1 MTDTNSSSL
10 RPSPAAASPGAGPG
24 ESSASLL
31 RQEIDPT
38 ASGDP
43 PWGVILLC
51 HGSQRGTSPQEC
63 SCAWDTKT
71 AAGDQ
76 GGMDGDLDGDLP
88 AWCRRCP
95 STPDGLKDAAQRLQ
109 AELGPAYGRVILS
122 CLEFIHPHPDEAV
135 RLLADQGFRRVVLMP
150 YLLGH
155 GKHATMELDEVL
167 EELKA
172 KTPEVQLYL
181 TDGLGADP
189 RLAELVVERVQDLGG
204 RASGSSGRTAGV
216 LLVKA
221 GTKTQYDDCRWLDQL
236 GRMVENRLG
245 LGYAVAV
252 AQSHYGDPTMDD
264 AAATL
269 VEERGAASILCVPYL
284 FFPGMILQ
292 RNVLGGM
299 ARLQEKYP
307 DLPMSVAPPLGVDDR
322 VVAVSADRVREV
334 WERETARL

>member
-1 MTDTNSSSL
+1 M
-10 RPSPAAASPGAGPG
+10 
-24 ESSASLL
+24 E
-31 RQEIDPT
+31 
-38 ASGDP
+38 
-43 PWGVILLC
+43 V
-51 HGSQRGTSPQEC
+51 
-63 SCAWDTKT
+63 
-71 AAGDQ
+71 
-76 GGMDGDLDGDLP
+76 GMDEELP
-88 AWCRRCP
+88 AWCRHCP
-95 STPDGLKDAAQRLQ
+95 STPDGLNDAAQRLQ

-122 CLEFIHPHPDEAV
+122 CLEFIRPHPDEAV

-155 GKHATMELDEVL
+155 GKHATLELDEVL
-167 EELKA
+167 EELKP
-172 KTPEVQLYL
+172 KTPEAQLYL

-189 RLAELVVERVQDLGG
+189 RLAELVVERVRNLNGQ
-204 RASGSSGRTAGV
+204 ASGSSGQTAGV

-221 GTKTQYDDCRWLDQL
+221 GTKTQYDDCQWLDEL
-236 GRMVENRLG
+236 GRMVEKRLG

-269 VEERGAASILCVPYL
+269 VEKRGAASILCVPYL
-284 FFPGMILQ
+284 FFPGMILR

-307 DLPMSVAPPLGVDDR
+307 DLPMSVTPPLGVDDR

-334 WERETARL
+334 WERETASL

>member
-10 RPSPAAASPGAGPG
+10 RPAPAVVSPGVEDGPG
-24 ESSASLL
+24 ESSTRRF
-31 RQEIDPT
+31 RQEIDPPG
-38 ASGDP
+38 SGAP

-63 SCAWDTKT
+63 SCAWNSRS
-71 AAGDQ
+71 AVAGQ
-76 GGMDGDLDGDLP
+76 SGINGDVP
-88 AWCRRCP
+88 AWCRHCP

-109 AELGPAYGRVILS
+109 TELGPAYGRVILS

-135 RLLADQGFRRVVLMP
+135 RLLIDQGFRRVVLMP

-155 GKHATMELDEVL
+155 GKHATLELDDVL
-167 EELKA
+167 EELKV
-172 KTPEVQLYL
+172 KTPEMQLYL

-189 RLAELVVERVQDLGG
+189 RLAELVVERVQDLPGSG
-204 RASGSSGRTAGV
+204 TASPEQPAGV

-221 GTKTQYDDCRWLDQL
+221 GTKTQYDDCLWLDEL
-236 GRMVENRLG
+236 GGMVEKRLA

-252 AQSHYGDPTMDD
+252 AQSHYGDPTMDG

-269 VEERGAASILCVPYL
+269 VEDRGASSILCVPYL

-307 DLPMSVAPPLGVDDR
+307 DLPMSVTPPLGVDDR

-334 WERETARL
+334 WERETART

>member
-1 MTDTNSSSL
+1 MTDTNSSTL
-10 RPSPAAASPGAGPG
+10 RPSPPAVSGGAEDGPG
-24 ESSASLL
+24 ESSPRLVG
-31 RQEIDPT
+31 QEIESLG
-38 ASGDP
+38 SGAP

-63 SCAWDTKT
+63 SCAWDSRS
-71 AAGDQ
+71 AAGGSGKDA
-76 GGMDGDLDGDLP
+76 GTLP
-88 AWCRRCP
+88 AWCRHCP

-109 AELGPAYGRVILS
+109 TELGPAYGRVILS

-135 RLLADQGFRRVVLMP
+135 QLLADQGFQRVALMP

-155 GKHATMELDEVL
+155 GKHATLELDEVL

-189 RLAELVVERVQDLGG
+189 RLAELVVERVQDLHGLG
-204 RASGSSGRTAGV
+204 TASPERPAGV

-221 GTKTQYDDCRWLDQL
+221 GTKTQYDDCQWLDEL
-236 GRMVENRLG
+236 GLMVEKRLG
-245 LGYAVAV
+245 VGYAVTV
-252 AQSHYGDPTMDD
+252 AQSHYGEPTMDG
-264 AAATL
+264 AAAAL
-269 VEERGAASILCVPYL
+269 VEERGAASIMCVPYL

-307 DLPMSVAPPLGVDDR
+307 GLPMSVTPPLGVDDR